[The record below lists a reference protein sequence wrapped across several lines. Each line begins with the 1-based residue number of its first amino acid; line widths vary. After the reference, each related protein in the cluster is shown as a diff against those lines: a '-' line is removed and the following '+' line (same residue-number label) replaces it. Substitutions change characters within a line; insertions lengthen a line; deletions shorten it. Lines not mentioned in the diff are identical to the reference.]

1 MRLLAKEHGLWG
13 YIYDGK
19 TYDAGDKL
27 GFLEATVELALKN
40 ADLGASFRNYLKT
53 LKL

>member
-1 MRLLAKEHGLWG
+1 
-13 YIYDGK
+13 
-19 TYDAGDKL
+19 L

-40 ADLGASFRNYLKT
+40 PKFGDDFRAYLKG